1 MSAKNTLQH
10 DLETGLWQ
18 HTVSQEPPKLQGK
31 WFGLGFSPD
40 LATGERLNVGIVL
53 RIAGE
58 QHFRLFT
65 KAEPFAHL
73 CGLEKENIAFFLQC
87 LNDHLAAGKD
97 IKTFSRHIIVDRP
110 KFAAGDSV
118 TEILDRLYHAQVSLA
133 RHDEEQERRNLT
145 TESLRSTI
153 KQLVNNE
160 HPAFSHYWQKEPIVL
175 PGQKYT
181 AAVDIYIPERQ
192 RFASIVSLDYRKD
205 KSGRLAAA
213 CTELETAAQ
222 LGGEGTLFIYNPI
235 RDSEQKDDTADVLI
249 DRTYDLLRRHRLSC
263 EVGNT
268 PAQLAEQIPLLAS

>member
-1 MSAKNTLQH
+1 MPAEDTLPH
-10 DLETGLWQ
+10 DITATLLQ
-18 HTVSQEPPKLQGK
+18 FAAPAEPPQVRGE
-31 WFGLGFSPD
+31 WYALGFTPD
-40 LATGERLNVGIVL
+40 PATGERLNIGVVL
-53 RIAGE
+53 HIGGR
-58 QHFRLFT
+58 QYFRLLPD
-65 KAEPFAHL
+65 AAPFACL
-73 CGLEKENIAFFLQC
+73 YGQRKENIAFFLRC
-87 LNDHLAAGKD
+87 LTEHLKAGKLPQ
-97 IKTFSRHIIVDRP
+97 KFSPQLICDTPRA
-110 KFAAGDSV
+110 AAGDSV
-118 TEILDRLYHAQVSLA
+118 EETLDRLYATYITLG
-133 RHDEEQERRNLT
+133 RHSKPAYKNLT
-145 TESLRSTI
+145 TDALRSTV
-153 KQLVNNE
+153 KRLVNRR

-175 PGQKYT
+175 PGKKYT

-205 KSGRLAAA
+205 NSGRLAAA